1 MNNLRDVAKLETPAS
16 DSNGALG
23 RSQQKIERNRE
34 CSGPIFAT
42 YWYLIHVTNPIRS
55 KPSVGLHIRED
66 RSTNPIHGT
75 GIGQLAKV

>member
-42 YWYLIHVTNPIRS
+42 YWYLIHVTDPI
-55 KPSVGLHIRED
+55 KTSVGLHIREV
-66 RSTNPIHGT
+66 STNPIV
-75 GIGQLAKV
+75 I